1 MRVRLASAI
10 VILGLLGSS
19 IASIAP
25 ANALFGLS
33 KCEKA
38 VTSIFEEE
46 QIAMELWT
54 TWNRKRNV
62 LKLKSNHTWNSI
74 SGLLNSAIPMIE
86 SDNYIYK
93 IMNQNKSCFKSKY
106 LAEARLDYYQNVKN
120 IKAIKDLE
128 REIASGKISGSQVM
142 PKASASTFLKLYV
155 TFLEL
160 IEDKHLD
167 KI

>member
-1 MRVRLASAI
+1 MRRQLASALV
-10 VILGLLGSS
+10 VIGLLASS
-19 IASIAP
+19 MPPASAI
-25 ANALFGLS
+25 FGKS

-38 VTSIFEEE
+38 VSSIFEEE
-46 QIAMELWT
+46 QIAMELWAI
-54 TWNRKRNV
+54 WNKKRNV

-86 SDNYIYK
+86 SDNFMYRT
-93 IMNQNKSCFKSKY
+93 MNENKSCFKSKY
-106 LAEARLDYYQNVKN
+106 LAEARLDYYQNLKN

-128 REIASGKISGSQVM
+128 RDIASGKISGSQVM
-142 PKASASTFLKLYV
+142 PKSSASNFLKLYL

-160 IEDKHLD
+160 VEDKHLD